1 VVAGPGN
8 VFICN
13 ECIDL
18 SKEVLTYDA
27 SVMRGSRS
35 GRTTESPSNPRFL
48 RLLLAYIVGL
58 NAFGLVLALTF
69 AVSNLAHLPAAVGL
83 IGAVIAIAAG
93 VAAGWRTERAI
104 KRVFT

>member
-1 VVAGPGN
+1 VP
-8 VFICN
+8 
-13 ECIDL
+13 IDL
-18 SKEVLTYDA
+18 SKELVTYDA
-27 SVMRGSRS
+27 SVMRGIRS

-83 IGAVIAIAAG
+83 IGAVVAIAAG

-104 KRVFT
+104 KPVFT